1 MGRVYL
7 CLGRNAEVPY
17 YFERARAHVWNIE
30 ELCYFV
36 RENAWLL
43 EPSVLG
49 RELMLW
55 IGEQC
60 KLPELAKA
68 LQNSE
73 QSASPVTEFVKTLF
87 VYTGYCSVEEVG
99 QVEKIL
105 SLNEST
111 SALERSKGRGDYFLE
126 SGKYVLAMQEYEEL
140 LKGLKGMEPSFLGKV
155 YHNCGVAQAKLFL
168 FEKAAAS
175 FEQAWKLTKSRASA
189 RQYLAAKR
197 FSLGEQEYVDFLADR
212 PDLYQVSMDLE
223 DQVQACEDGWKKTE
237 DAAFILHTAEAHR
250 NGTLYSCRQLVQD
263 RVRPLQE
270 AYRSSVV
277 R

>member
-7 CLGRNAEVPY
+7 CLGKNAEVPY

-43 EPSVLG
+43 EPAVLG
-49 RELMLW
+49 RELTIW
-55 IGEQC
+55 VGEQC
-60 KLPELAKA
+60 KLPELARA
-68 LQNSE
+68 LQNS
-73 QSASPVTEFVKTLF
+73 QQNGNPVTEFVKTLF
-87 VYTGYCSVEEVG
+87 LYTGYCSVEEVG

-105 SLNEST
+105 RLNEST

-126 SGKYVLAMQEYEEL
+126 NGKYVLALQEYEEL
-140 LKGLKGMEPSFLGKV
+140 LKGLKGMEPSFLGRV
-155 YHNCGVAQAKLFL
+155 YHNCGVAQARLFL

-175 FEQAWKLTKSRASA
+175 FEQAWKLTRSKDCA

-197 FSLGEQEYVDFLADR
+197 FLLGEQEYVDFLADR
-212 PDLYQVSMDLE
+212 PDLYQASMELE
-223 DQVQACEDGWKKTE
+223 ERVQICEDGWKRTE
-237 DAAFILHTAEAHR
+237 DAAFILHAAQGR
-250 NGTLYSCRQLVQD
+250 QNGTLYSCRQLVQE

>member
-7 CLGRNAEVPY
+7 CLGKNAEVPY

-43 EPSVLG
+43 EPAVLG
-49 RELMLW
+49 RELVVW
-55 IGEQC
+55 VAEQC
-60 KLPELAKA
+60 NLADLAKTLMTA
-68 LQNSE
+68 I
-73 QSASPVTEFVKTLF
+73 QSANPVSEFVRALF
-87 VYTGYCSVEEVG
+87 VYTGYCSVEEVA

-105 SLNEST
+105 HLNEST
-111 SALERSKGRGDYFLE
+111 SALERARGRGDYFLE
-126 SGKYVLAMQEYEEL
+126 SGKYVLALAEYEEL
-140 LKGLKGMEPSFLGKV
+140 LKGLKGMDPSFLGKV

-175 FEQAWKLTKSRASA
+175 FEQAWKLTRSKICA

-197 FSLGEQEYVDFLADR
+197 FQLGEKEYVDFLADK
-212 PDLYQVSMDLE
+212 PDLYRISMELE
-223 DQVQACEDGWKKTE
+223 EQVQACEDGWRETE
-237 DAAFILHTAEAHR
+237 DAAFFLQTAEAHR
-250 NGTLYSCRQLVQD
+250 SGTLYSCRQLVQEK
-263 RVRPLQE
+263 VRPLQD
-270 AYRSSVV
+270 AYRSCVV